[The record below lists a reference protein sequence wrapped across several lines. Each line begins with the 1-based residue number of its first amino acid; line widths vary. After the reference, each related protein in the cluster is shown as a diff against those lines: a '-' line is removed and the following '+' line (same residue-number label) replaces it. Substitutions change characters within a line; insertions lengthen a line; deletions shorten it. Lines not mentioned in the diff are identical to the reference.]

1 MVIDDI
7 MTLKDKRGGVE
18 SRSTVLI
25 VSDDAFWLRY
35 RDALS
40 VWYDVYCVKN
50 LNVCLPDDNIDAV
63 VCDVTALDSQASENI
78 CLAVKSSGRFGNVP
92 LILINENV
100 SSDIRTACLKGG
112 ADAYVD
118 DVRSVETLYYQIE
131 NLLSLRSAPFSVKG
145 RRSEFKARIDRILE
159 AQLSDLTFS
168 VDSLAE
174 QMNMSPTNFY
184 RKFKAQMGTTPNN
197 YILEFRMSK
206 AARLICEGMY
216 ISEASMMLG
225 YTSSSY
231 FAKCFKK
238 VTGMTPKDYMK
249 THIS

>member
-1 MVIDDI
+1 M
-7 MTLKDKRGGVE
+7 
-18 SRSTVLI
+18 I
-25 VSDDAFWLRY
+25 VSDDAFWYRY

-40 VWYDVYCVKN
+40 AWYDVYCVKN
-50 LNVCLPDDNIDAV
+50 LNVCLPDEHIDAI
-63 VCDVTALDSQASENI
+63 VCDVTVLSGSASEAL
-78 CLAVKSSGRFGNVP
+78 CLEAKSSDRFCNVP
-92 LILINENV
+92 LILVNENV

-118 DVRSVETLYYQIE
+118 DFRSAETLYYQIG
-131 NLLSLRSAPFSVKG
+131 NLLSLRRAPSPVNV

-206 AARLICEGMY
+206 AARMICEGMY

-249 THIS
+249 LHMS